1 MGSLVNKPQNLPIIV
16 GLSMGGWSCSSSIV
30 APAPRRQLSRVA
42 LTVDKQEGV
51 NGPLFARPEIPGL
64 FTCLGVTR
72 LSCAY
77 NGVAGRAYYARDTCG
92 VCAGL
97 WSS

>member
-1 MGSLVNKPQNLPIIV
+1 MGSLVNKPRHLPIIV
-16 GLSMGGWSCSSSIV
+16 GLSMSGWSSSSFIV
-30 APAPRRQLSRVA
+30 APAPRCQLSRVA

-51 NGPLFARPEIPGL
+51 NGPLFAWREIPGW

-77 NGVAGRAYYARDTCG
+77 NGVAGSANYARDTRA

-97 WSS
+97 W